1 MQQANK
7 LSEQMNGNL
16 KARETYQLLF
26 DYPPREYPEP
36 EPLDA
41 KGKPLK
47 KDPKAKPV
55 KKKKGPPFPTPDWAI
70 ELDAVV
76 QKVKLIEGLIAQAEN
91 LYLEKTFLADCDS
104 VLKRFKKEIQY
115 RKVLEEEARLEAE
128 AKALAKKKAQKKK

>member
-16 KARETYQLLF
+16 KARETYKLLF

-55 KKKKGPPFPTPDWAI
+55 KKKRAHLSQRLTG
-70 ELDAVV
+70 
-76 QKVKLIEGLIAQAEN
+76 QSN
-91 LYLEKTFLADCDS
+91 LMPLC
-104 VLKRFKKEIQY
+104 KR
-115 RKVLEEEARLEAE
+115 LS
-128 AKALAKKKAQKKK
+128 

>member
-1 MQQANK
+1 M
-7 LSEQMNGNL
+7 
-16 KARETYQLLF
+16 F

-55 KKKKGPPFPTPDWAI
+55 KKKKGPPFPTPDWAM

-91 LYLEKTFLADCDS
+91 LYLEKTFLADCDA
-104 VLKRFKKEIQY
+104 VLKRFKKEI
-115 RKVLEEEARLEAE
+115 
-128 AKALAKKKAQKKK
+128 